1 MIITCSFLLLF
12 FLRIMEDHFN
22 FLSEFATRLSYKP
35 GSQLFV
41 RKIDTKEALISLRFP
56 SLPDSRLEMDE
67 VGLTIN
73 STVDLSKIITLSDG
87 LNAFAKLVA
96 SLELHEAAEWFK
108 LDDRQVFLPHGW
120 GDDFGG
126 FTWNDFMNLNGKFLT
141 ALKNFI
147 EDFNS

>member
-1 MIITCSFLLLF
+1 
-12 FLRIMEDHFN
+12 MEDHFN
-22 FLSEFATRLSYKP
+22 LLSELATRLSYKP
-35 GSQLFV
+35 GYKFFV
-41 RKIDTKEALISLRFP
+41 RKIDTKEALISLRCP
-56 SLPDSRLEMDE
+56 SLPDSRQEMDE